1 MPVIKMS
8 SKDVEQLV
16 YDNGGTDFDLVE
28 EDISHEDAYKNMA
41 PVDWIFKRLSDDTYW
56 RATGSVNTGH
66 YSDNPTEYDDDLQQV
81 EPRERV
87 TVVKTWE
94 AV

>member
-8 SKDVEQLV
+8 SKDVKELV
-16 YDNGGTDFDLVE
+16 YDEGSDAFELVE
-28 EDISHEDAYKNMA
+28 EIVDHEDAYKNMA
-41 PVDWIFKRLSDDTYW
+41 PADWIFKRLSDDTYW
-56 RATGSVNTGH
+56 RACGSVDVGH
-66 YSDNPTEYDDDLQQV
+66 YSDNPPEYDDDLQQV

-87 TVVKTWE
+87 IVVKTWE

>member
-8 SKDVEQLV
+8 SEDVEQLV
-16 YDNGGTDFDLVE
+16 YDEGGDDFELVE

-56 RATGSVNTGH
+56 RACGSVDVGH
-66 YSDNPTEYDDDLQQV
+66 YSDNPPDYDADLQQV
-81 EPRERV
+81 TLVERV

-94 AV
+94 DV